1 MPRAWPGASAWKLVF
16 TSQPRCPGTG
26 HSAISTFENKTL
38 AHLPR
43 EETEA
48 QRCKTLTQGQRPQSG
63 QGQSKDPALVTAGSL
78 ASPRAGRVPRAPAAQ
93 VGERSTKVPAVRGQ
107 PGTTH
112 PGGVR
117 APRAVARRLR
127 NGPEPPPP
135 PAAQGRSASPSRSGS
150 RDQPRW
156 RRYPGEDVRT
166 GAAGKPD
173 GSAQARAAPSE
184 RRPVLGLGVLSSS
197 GAFGLSSTF
206 RGSSQ
211 RPQWAHR
218 ASSLLSGDAW
228 EGRGV
233 GTVAPRT
240 APPSACPLPSQG
252 PVT

>member
-1 MPRAWPGASAWKLVF
+1 MF
-16 TSQPRCPGTG
+16 TSQPWCPG
-26 HSAISTFENKTL
+26 HSAISTFGNKTL

-48 QRCKTLTQGQRPQSG
+48 QRCKTLTQGQWPQSG

-107 PGTTH
+107 PRTTRL
-112 PGGVR
+112 GGSQGPQGSGKEAPRQPR
-117 APRAVARRLR
+117 APASPS
-127 NGPEPPPP
+127 GT
-135 PAAQGRSASPSRSGS
+135 GSASPSRSGS
-150 RDQPRW
+150 QDQPRW
-156 RRYPGEDVRT
+156 RRHPREDMRT

-173 GSAQARAAPSE
+173 GSAQARVAPSE
-184 RRPVLGLGVLSSS
+184 PRPVLGLRVLSSS

-218 ASSLLSGDAW
+218 ARGLLSGDAW

-233 GTVAPRT
+233 GTAAPRT
-240 APPSACPLPSQG
+240 APPSARPLPPQG